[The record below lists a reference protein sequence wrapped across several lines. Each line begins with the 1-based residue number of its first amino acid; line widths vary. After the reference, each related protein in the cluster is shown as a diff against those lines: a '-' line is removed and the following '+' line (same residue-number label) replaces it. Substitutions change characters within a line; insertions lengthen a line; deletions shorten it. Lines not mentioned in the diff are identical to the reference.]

1 MVDAVLILLG
11 LCFGSFVNALVWR
24 IHKQETGKTGRS
36 KSTRGKYSIAT
47 GRSMCV
53 DCGHTLEPKDLIPV
67 LSWLSLRGKCRY
79 CHKSISWQYPLV
91 ELLTAAIFVLSY
103 TYWPSTLTGYGLFQY
118 CLWLVFVV
126 GLMALAVYDLR
137 WMLLPNRI
145 IYPLLGLAIV
155 QQLVAVIFY
164 GQGLHYLL
172 QVWMSILIGGGM
184 FALIY
189 FVSKGKWIGFGDV
202 RLGTLLGLLLGAP
215 DLAMLMIFV
224 SSILGTI
231 LVIPLLLTGKA
242 KYSTKLPYGPLLIV
256 GAVIVRLFGASII
269 VWYKSR
275 VGLI

>member
-1 MVDAVLILLG
+1 MVYVVLVLLG

-24 IHKQETGKTGRS
+24 IHKQETGKTAKT
-36 KSTRGKYSIAT
+36 KSSRAKYSIAT

-53 DCGHTLEPKDLIPV
+53 DCGHTLAPNDLVPV

-79 CHKSISWQYPLV
+79 CHKRISWQYPLV
-91 ELLTAAIFVLSY
+91 ELLTAFIFVLSY
-103 TYWPSTLTGYGLFQY
+103 IYWPSGLTGQGLFEFS
-118 CLWLVFVV
+118 LWLVFVV
-126 GLMALAVYDLR
+126 GFMALAVYDLR

-145 IYPLLGLAIV
+145 IYPLLGLALV

-164 GQGLHYLL
+164 GQGVHYLL
-172 QVWMSILIGGGM
+172 QVWLSILIGGGM
-184 FALIY
+184 FAFIY

-215 DLAMLMIFV
+215 ELALLMIFT

-231 LVIPLLLTGKA
+231 FVIPLLLAGKA
-242 KYSTKLPYGPLLIV
+242 KQSTKLPYGPLLIV
-256 GAVIVRLFGASII
+256 GAIITRLFGASLI
-269 VWYKSR
+269 VWYKAQ

>member
-1 MVDAVLILLG
+1 MVYAVLILFG

-24 IHKQETGKTGRS
+24 VHKQENVKS
-36 KSTRGKYSIAT
+36 KNKRGKYSIAT

-53 DCGHTLEPKDLIPV
+53 DCGHTLEPKDLVPV

-91 ELLTAAIFVLSY
+91 ELLTALIYVLSY
-103 TYWPSTLTGYGLFQY
+103 IYWPSTLTGYGLFQY